1 MPAPMYSKMST
12 SKLIFLSIKPF
23 KNDNLNIRSFLCF
36 DFRIKKPDKP
46 FYSFLFFMIV
56 NRIYKNEIIDSLK
69 FLNYIWHLIF
79 DLSLPEIYD
88 AFIAGMKET
97 TWLEYVA
104 VVSGITSV
112 WFSRKENIWVY
123 PTGLINTTFYIY
135 LSFKGSLL
143 GEASVNLYYT
153 IMSIYG
159 WILWAK
165 KNQQHEHVVNIMWS
179 NKKEWM
185 KELLFFAF
193 FYVAIFAALSY
204 LKRDFAPGAIPWA
217 DAFASATAFT
227 GMWLMARKKVE
238 SWYWWIATNIAS
250 IPLYFV
256 KHYVFTSVYY
266 VILLIMAVW
275 GLVEWKRR
283 ANKYLLKKEEI
294 PEWK

>member
-1 MPAPMYSKMST
+1 VA
-12 SKLIFLSIKPF
+12 LS
-23 KNDNLNIRSFLCF
+23 
-36 DFRIKKPDKP
+36 
-46 FYSFLFFMIV
+46 
-56 NRIYKNEIIDSLK
+56 
-69 FLNYIWHLIF
+69 
-79 DLSLPEIYD
+79 EIYNQFITGIQQTSLLE
-88 AFIAGMKET
+88 FIA
-97 TWLEYVA
+97 VI
-104 VVSGITSV
+104 SGIISV

-159 WILWAK
+159 WYLWTK
-165 KNQQHEHVVNIMWS
+165 KNQQDEHVVNITWS
-179 NKKEWM
+179 NQKEWIQ
-185 KELLFFAF
+185 ELGFFAG
-193 FYVAIFAALSY
+193 FYIVIFGLLTY

-275 GLVEWKRR
+275 GLIEWKRR
-283 ANKYLLKKEEI
+283 AGKNLFQKNI
-294 PEWK
+294 TI